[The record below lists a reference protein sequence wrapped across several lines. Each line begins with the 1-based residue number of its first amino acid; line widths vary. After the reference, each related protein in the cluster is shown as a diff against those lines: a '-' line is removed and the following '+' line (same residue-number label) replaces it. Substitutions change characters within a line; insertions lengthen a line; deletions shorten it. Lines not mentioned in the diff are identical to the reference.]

1 MEERERALTWVFY
14 TVQVN
19 LHLILGLGVYHVTGT
34 NANSTR
40 KSEGSNHSG

>member
-1 MEERERALTWVFY
+1 MVERERALTWD

-19 LHLILGLGVYHVTGT
+19 LHLILGLSVYHVTGT